1 MSEQQ
6 LDNASKNLDI
16 AKDRFENGLISSF
29 DYRTIQLG
37 YLSASQARLEARFNL
52 INSQISILNLTGGL
66 YTKG

>member
-1 MSEQQ
+1 MSAEQ
-6 LDNASKNLDI
+6 LENASRNLEI

-37 YLSASQARLEARFNL
+37 YLNASQSRLEARFNL
-52 INSQISILNLTGGL
+52 INSQIALLNLTGGL